1 VCVGVGVGV
10 GVGAGAGA
18 GADAMGQEESEEH
31 EEHEEHEA
39 LDDGPISVL
48 LLAAELLG
56 AARLH

>member
-1 VCVGVGVGV
+1 MCVGVGVGV

-39 LDDGPISVL
+39 LDDGLISVL

-56 AARLH
+56 APSLH